1 MTILNNLYNI
11 KNKNNF
17 TDNYEYND
25 IYYYFDANFI
35 KLDLKNTF
43 IKEINS
49 IIKSYN
55 YYKDEFNYIIIDN
68 YENINNIIENKLKLL

>member
-17 TDNYEYND
+17 TDNYEYNN
-25 IYYYFDANFI
+25 IYYYFDANVI

-43 IKEINS
+43 IKE
-49 IIKSYN
+49 
-55 YYKDEFNYIIIDN
+55 
-68 YENINNIIENKLKLL
+68 